1 MQTARYI
8 SSGGMPA
15 GTGGATATTAAGEVV
30 GAVVPAGLPV
40 ASGLVVVARPAPGA
54 AAVTTAGAGGAA
66 ASAAISSM
74 ARSIG
79 IRTLLLVAGLTHPYD
94 ESSVFPWFRSSSV
107 FLASL
112 TWSADRGAGGGVR
125 FANVIVK
132 K

>member
-15 GTGGATATTAAGEVV
+15 GAGGDTATTAAGEVA
-30 GAVVPAGLPV
+30 GAVVPAGV
-40 ASGLVVVARPAPGA
+40 AVAGALVVVARPAPGA

-66 ASAAISSM
+66 ASAAISSI

-94 ESSVFPWFRSSSV
+94 ESSFFSCSRRSAAFLESTLWSSV
-107 FLASL
+107 N
-112 TWSADRGAGGGVR
+112 GAGGGER
-125 FANVIVK
+125 
-132 K
+132 

>member
-1 MQTARYI
+1 
-8 SSGGMPA
+8 MP
-15 GTGGATATTAAGEVV
+15 
-30 GAVVPAGLPV
+30 
-40 ASGLVVVARPAPGA
+40 
-54 AAVTTAGAGGAA
+54 AGAGGAPAAVLIAVAGLPGAVVGIAPAGPGPGVGAAAATTTGAVGCA
-66 ASAAISSM
+66 ASATISSM
-74 ARSIG
+74 ARSMG